1 MKNINK
7 ESEFNRLWE
16 DAFKDA
22 EIAPSEGMWDKID
35 SALSKEEV
43 NHFKQRA
50 LIFKLLAAASIAFAL
65 SIISLNYFFD
75 QNTKQIA
82 IQDTTIDNNI
92 LQNSTNQTLALKDAA
107 ENIDQESRVLEN
119 EEFRDELA
127 ITHVNDRE
135 DKPEEQEVII
145 NILANSENKNYAAI
159 DPNDNYSREFYSL
172 NEIEGKGI
180 DLTTKEEMIYKI
192 DHIFLIPY
200 MPRGASKK
208 KREKE
213 PVSFLA
219 GLDFSTGVFDPNFQ
233 QGGGNSNPQSSS
245 FAVSRIESFNDQL
258 TSFNTANKD
267 FLLVRSAGQETQPE
281 IAFSYGANLGIK
293 LSKRIILQTGIAYR
307 NATTTTTTTGYIE
320 EMGSDVRIPI
330 VASYQY
336 QLNGLSSVNT
346 IPETDLKNQY
356 EFASIPLRAGYIFLD
371 KKVNLTF
378 LAGISTEFLINNQIE
393 DRSNY
398 LETISSGAGE
408 GSPFKSVYFNG
419 SLGTMLGYTFAEN
432 YLISVEPSYR
442 FAVNSFTR
450 DDFYLNSYPSSFM
463 VSLGIAYKF
472 K

>member
-75 QNTKQIA
+75 QNTKQIVLH
-82 IQDTTIDNNI
+82 DNTIDNNT
-92 LQNSTNQTLALKDAA
+92 LQNSTNQTLALKDDA
-107 ENIDQESRVLEN
+107 ENIDQESTVLEN
-119 EEFRDELA
+119 KEFRDELA
-127 ITHVNDRE
+127 ITHVDDRE
-135 DKPEEQEVII
+135 DKPEKQEVILS
-145 NILANSENKNYAAI
+145 ILANNENNNYSAI
-159 DPNDNYSREFYSL
+159 DPNDIFSREFYNLS
-172 NEIEGKGI
+172 EIEGKGI

-192 DHIFLIPY
+192 DHIYLIPY
-200 MPRGASKK
+200 MPIGASKK
-208 KREKE
+208 KKE
-213 PVSFLA
+213 PVSFMA

-233 QGGGNSNPQSSS
+233 QGGGISNQQSSS
-245 FAVSRIESFNDQL
+245 FAVRRIESFDGQL
-258 TSFNTANKD
+258 ASFNTANKD

-281 IAFSYGANLGIK
+281 IAYSYGANLGFK
-293 LSKRIILQTGIAYR
+293 LSKRIVLQTGIAYR

-356 EFASIPLRAGYIFLD
+356 EFASIPLRAGYMFLD
-371 KKVNLTF
+371 KKVNLTL
-378 LAGISTEFLINNQIE
+378 LAGISSDFLIDNQIE
-393 DRSNY
+393 DKSNY
-398 LETISSGAGE
+398 LESISNGAGE
-408 GSPFKSVYFNG
+408 GSPYKSVYFNG
-419 SLGTMLGYTFAEN
+419 SLGTMLGYKFAEN

-442 FAVNSFTR
+442 FALNSFTQ

-463 VSLGIAYKF
+463 VSLGVAYNF